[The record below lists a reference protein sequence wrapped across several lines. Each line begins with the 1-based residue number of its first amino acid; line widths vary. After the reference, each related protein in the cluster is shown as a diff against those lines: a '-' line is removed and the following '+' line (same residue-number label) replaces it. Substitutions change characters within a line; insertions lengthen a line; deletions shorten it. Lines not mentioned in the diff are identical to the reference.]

1 MAGSEE
7 KKEMQDPRTQA
18 IASTIRVVPNFPKP
32 GIMFQDITT
41 LLLIPVFKDTIDLFS

>member
-1 MAGSEE
+1 MAVSEE

-32 GIMFQDITT
+32 GSLSSLACCF
-41 LLLIPVFKDTIDLFS
+41 LA